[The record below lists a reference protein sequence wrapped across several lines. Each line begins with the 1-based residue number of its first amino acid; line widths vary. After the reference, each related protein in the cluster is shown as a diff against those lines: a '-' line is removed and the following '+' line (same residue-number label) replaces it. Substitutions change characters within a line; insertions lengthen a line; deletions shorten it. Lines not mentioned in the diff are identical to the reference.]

1 MNITLIGNKIAQD
14 TKFLAFEKNNGVDVI
29 NVTVDTDESWTYKL
43 DVKYPEKCCTGEEL
57 FNIIDLPM
65 DANRTCTIYVA
76 ADMVPF
82 TGKYTMQLRGIS
94 GEQVYHSDTFDAWVK
109 YSIEPGSTY
118 NPVPSEFYQVEA
130 RLDDKVDE
138 AKKYAENAEIAS
150 TRMPKISSNE
160 TWLIWDAE
168 IGDYVD
174 TGVKATCSID
184 AAGSTEAIEAL
195 SECGI
200 LTPAYQDGTF
210 YTDADGA
217 IYAL

>member
-1 MNITLIGNKIAQD
+1 MRL
-14 TKFLAFEKNNGVDVI
+14 
-29 NVTVDTDESWTYKL
+29 
-43 DVKYPEKCCTGEEL
+43 PEKCCTGEEL

-65 DANRTCTIYVA
+65 DANRTCTIDVTA
-76 ADMVPF
+76 AMVPL

-94 GEQVYHSDTFDAWVK
+94 GEQVYHSDTFDTWVK

>member
-14 TKFLAFEKNNGVDVI
+14 TKFLGFEKNNGVDVI

-65 DANRTCTIYVA
+65 DANRTCTIDVT

-118 NPVPSEFYQVEA
+118 DPVPSEFYQVEA
-130 RLDDKVDE
+130 RLDEKVDE

-184 AAGSTEAIEAL
+184 AAGGTEAIEAL

>member
-1 MNITLIGNKIAQD
+1 MNITLIGNKIVQD

-57 FNIIDLPM
+57 FNIIDLPI
-65 DANRTCTIYVA
+65 DANRTCTIDVTA
-76 ADMVPF
+76 NMVPF

>member
-1 MNITLIGNKIAQD
+1 MNITLVGNKIAQD

-65 DANRTCTIYVA
+65 DANRTCTIDVT

-130 RLDDKVDE
+130 RLDEKVDE